1 MRLKLTIAYVGTHF
15 KGWQVQAH
23 AHYPQ
28 PRTVQAELEAV
39 IGRIAG
45 RQVCVHGSG
54 RTDSG
59 VHADGQVAHVDVPDE
74 KSGLDWLKAINGN
87 LPDDVAV
94 LDARP
99 VSDDFHAQYSCL
111 RKAYTY
117 SLWLERAFIPP
128 RLHGFAWKTG
138 PLNLAAMREA
148 AAHMA
153 GRHDFAAL
161 QNVGTPIENTVRNIY
176 TITCAPDPDQAWKG
190 RLVRWRVEA
199 DGFLK
204 QMVRNIMGL
213 LVEVGHGKL
222 APDDVPGIIAS
233 GDRSLAPAT
242 APAKGLCLTQVYY
255 SEDCPNGSDL
265 P

>member
-15 KGWQVQAH
+15 KGWQVQEH
-23 AHYPQ
+23 PHYPQ
-28 PRTVQAELEAV
+28 PRTVQAELEAA

-45 RQVCVHGSG
+45 RPVRVHGSG

-74 KSGLDWLKAINGN
+74 KAGFNWLRALNAT
-87 LPDDVAV
+87 LPDDVAI

-99 VSDDFHAQYSCL
+99 VGDDFHAQYSCL

-117 SLWLERAFIPP
+117 SLWLERAFTPP
-128 RLHGFAWKTG
+128 RLHGFVWNTG
-138 PLNLAAMREA
+138 ELDLAAMSEA
-148 AAHMA
+148 AAQLT

-161 QNVGTPIENTVRNIY
+161 QNIGTPIKSTLRTIY
-176 TITCAPDPDQAWKG
+176 AITRAPDPNPAWNG

-204 QMVRNIMGL
+204 QMVRNIVGL
-213 LVEVGHGKL
+213 LVEVGRGRL
-222 APDDVPGIIAS
+222 DATAVPGIIAS
-233 GDRSLAPAT
+233 GDRAQAPAT
-242 APAKGLCLTQVYY
+242 APAWGLSLTAVYY
-255 SEDCPNGSDL
+255 PED
-265 P
+265 